1 MNERQR
7 LICAVALHADGFS
20 CDEIAAVL
28 GTTCE
33 EASALVAHGEK
44 EQSEGRMGQWVSK
57 GLLRLTTQE
66 QAWLDDLRRQFQER
80 VPGLVEDIIIYG
92 PWARGIRDPE
102 VTRHLLVVIRYGD
115 CNKKNEV
122 YELIY
127 DVDMRHE
134 YAVCVNVRVITKEEF
149 IEREPAWGPSYKGGI
164 SVA

>member
-7 LICAVALHADGFS
+7 LICAVALYSDGFS
-20 CDEIAAVL
+20 CDEIATAL
-28 GTTCE
+28 GATWE

-44 EQSEGRMGQWVSK
+44 EQSEGRLGQWVGK
-57 GLLRLTTQE
+57 GLLRLTAQE
-66 QAWLDDLRRQFQER
+66 RAWLDDLRREFQEK
-80 VPGLVEDIIIYG
+80 VPGLVEDIVVYG

-102 VTRHLLVVIRYGD
+102 VTRHLLVVIRDED

-127 DVDMRHE
+127 DVDMRHG
-134 YAVCVNVRVITKEEF
+134 YAVCVEVRVITKEEF
-149 IEREPAWGPSYKGGI
+149 KREPAWGPSYKGGI